1 MVSILFVDTISRLNI
16 PLTQSQ
22 IQGCIQDTFFYAM
35 LMLLNLD
42 KLELDNRCISE
53 TFYLNTKIFPSF

>member
-1 MVSILFVDTISRLNI
+1 MVSILFVDTIFRLHI

-42 KLELDNRCISE
+42 KLELDNRCMYE
-53 TFYLNTKIFPSF
+53 TF

>member
-53 TFYLNTKIFPSF
+53 TF